1 MDAAVGFLSALFW
14 GLLTLSVL
22 VFIHEGGH
30 FLAARACGVRVTEFF
45 LGLPCSKNIHRV
57 SKRIGTKFGVTPIL
71 LGGYAAVSGMEDAQT
86 PCAGAVLSAVH
97 RHGTAS
103 TAQLAAE
110 LGESEEDVQEA
121 CAMLVGWGSLACAYE
136 PDEDRRYYPAS
147 FASVPRDAAGRTL
160 FAAAGSIE
168 STRPPRASRG
178 SRRWGSRPSSS
189 RSAPRPTR
197 ARASGPAP

>member
-86 PCAGAVLSAVH
+86 PCAAAVLSAVSRVHNHH
-97 RHGTAS
+97 RP
-103 TAQLAAE
+103 L
-110 LGESEEDVQEA
+110 
-121 CAMLVGWGSLACAYE
+121 
-136 PDEDRRYYPAS
+136 RRFRS
-147 FASVPRDAAGRTL
+147 C
-160 FAAAGSIE
+160 
-168 STRPPRASRG
+168 RG
-178 SRRWGSRPSSS
+178 SQVEPHRLKHKKVHRRQKQHGAKAYGMLFFHRPHLQKRICAPTGGLSVLSIINASSLRCKPWRFLPVEMHRYSR
-189 RSAPRPTR
+189 RCIR
-197 ARASGPAP
+197 